1 MFVFG
6 VITVT
11 IAIVYGSYVQVY
23 EQDRDLRKE
32 IKIAVQEQNRS
43 VWTR

>member
-6 VITVT
+6 VITLTV
-11 IAIVYGSYVQVY
+11 AIVYGSYVQVH

-32 IKIAVQEQNRS
+32 IKDAVQEQS
-43 VWTR
+43 GTV

>member
-6 VITVT
+6 VITLTV
-11 IAIVYGSYVQVY
+11 AIVYGSYVQVY

-32 IKIAVQEQNRS
+32 IKDAEQEQVGT